1 MLFFQSEI
9 NIKSVQKLKFGLKFG
24 GFIKFGCQL
33 SNLLLIKS
41 LNCHLKSPKSR
52 YFRRKAEKIA
62 DFQIWR
68 HESSIA
74 GLQFDKNHGLMR

>member
-1 MLFFQSEI
+1 MLFFNQKLIS
-9 NIKSVQKLKFGLKFG
+9 NLFKKLKFGLKFG

-68 HESSIA
+68 HESPIA